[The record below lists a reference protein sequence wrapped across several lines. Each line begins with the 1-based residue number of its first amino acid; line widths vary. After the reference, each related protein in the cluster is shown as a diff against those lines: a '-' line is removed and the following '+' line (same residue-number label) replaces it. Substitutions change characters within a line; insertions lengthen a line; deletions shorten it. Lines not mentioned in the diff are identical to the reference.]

1 MGLLNFLLPARNKKL
16 QTIFSCKPY
25 KSDTVIVEGLKISFY
40 ISLMLFSI
48 LGNSSLIVIVTKNHR
63 IQTITNYLIVNMAV
77 SDILITLLAVP
88 RKIYMLFTGFGSVRI
103 VKNCDRGLENAAR
116 DRRPRAAF
124 SSPRSQFFTIRT
136 DPKPVN
142 NLFIFFLL

>member
-1 MGLLNFLLPARNKKL
+1 MALLQK
-16 QTIFSCKPY
+16 
-25 KSDTVIVEGLKISFY
+25 IVATGIGQPPESPFY
-40 ISLMLFSI
+40 
-48 LGNSSLIVIVTKNHR
+48 
-63 IQTITNYLIVNMAV
+63 YP
-77 SDILITLLAVP
+77 D
-88 RKIYMLFTGFGSVRI
+88 KIYMLFTGWEICI

-116 DRRPRAAF
+116 GHRPRAAF

>member
-1 MGLLNFLLPARNKKL
+1 VGLLNFWLPARNKKL
-16 QTIFSCKPY
+16 QTILSCKPY
-25 KSDTVIVEGLKISFY
+25 KSDTVIVEGVKISFY

-88 RKIYMLFTGFGSVRI
+88 RKITEILLAPRRWLVGGFLGLALCKSLSFLQDVSTAVSI
-103 VKNCDRGLENAAR
+103 FSLLAIAVDRYR
-116 DRRPRAAF
+116 
-124 SSPRSQFFTIRT
+124 
-136 DPKPVN
+136 V
-142 NLFIFFLL
+142 